1 MKSYCT
7 LFIPF
12 RLESHHFKADPSV
25 GVKELVAVENFT
37 GRPFVMQFGC
47 KFTGEPPDHGNFGSV
62 IVEQPSQYGG
72 NKPVLSFL
80 LNKVCLLSNK
90 NYHSINRLRATSF
103 LTIDKKAVY
112 RFASLRKQLTFPD
125 AITGFLAK

>member
-1 MKSYCT
+1 MA
-7 LFIPF
+7 
-12 RLESHHFKADPSV
+12 E
-25 GVKELVAVENFT
+25 ENFT

-90 NYHSINRLRATSF
+90 NYCSINKLRVTSF
-103 LTIDKKAVY
+103 LTIKKKKAVY
-112 RFASLRKQLTFPD
+112 RFASLRKQLTFSD

>member
-1 MKSYCT
+1 M
-7 LFIPF
+7 
-12 RLESHHFKADPSV
+12 
-25 GVKELVAVENFT
+25 

-80 LNKVCLLSNK
+80 LNKVCLLS
-90 NYHSINRLRATSF
+90 
-103 LTIDKKAVY
+103 
-112 RFASLRKQLTFPD
+112 
-125 AITGFLAK
+125 

>member
-1 MKSYCT
+1 M
-7 LFIPF
+7 
-12 RLESHHFKADPSV
+12 
-25 GVKELVAVENFT
+25 AVENFT

-62 IVEQPSQYGG
+62 IAEQPSQYGE

-90 NYHSINRLRATSF
+90 NYFSINKLRATSF
-103 LTIDKKAVY
+103 LTIDKKSCV
-112 RFASLRKQLTFPD
+112 
-125 AITGFLAK
+125 